1 MFLPVLGEG
10 LDHEGIDGVD
20 DVLDG
25 LLLHAGALD
34 VLRRRRGVLFL
45 LRLLL
50 VLGLLVASLKLFVDR
65 SSQHHEERKEY
76 VEVIRFC
83 QSFVDFSQEF
93 AEDIGAGF
101 IVKLFRL
108 IVFGFLLL
116 WVEIDINFVKI
127 ALHVYLLEGAIIV
140 PLLSV
145 GHEIAKSID
154 AIGGNI
160 FGVAITIVHFFLY

>member
-1 MFLPVLGEG
+1 MRSLFWEAVLLVDSDLEGEVFLVGEPGKEMLDQPGDVAVGEKWHFVQVVFLPVLGEG

-50 VLGLLVASLKLFVDR
+50 VLGLLVASLKLFVNR

-83 QSFVDFSQEF
+83 
-93 AEDIGAGF
+93 
-101 IVKLFRL
+101 
-108 IVFGFLLL
+108 
-116 WVEIDINFVKI
+116 
-127 ALHVYLLEGAIIV
+127 
-140 PLLSV
+140 
-145 GHEIAKSID
+145 
-154 AIGGNI
+154 
-160 FGVAITIVHFFLY
+160 